1 MTQTLTEAWF
11 KEAMEEFLLRL
22 RLEQGLAENTIKSY
36 RFDLERLGRFLEA
49 EKVESLAAIDQELLL
64 KQREALIAKGLKRT
78 TLARYLS
85 TLRKFFA
92 DLHQEGKVAVN
103 PTDAMRL
110 PKQEK
115 RLPRALTLEEVEALI
130 QTPDTTKPAGI
141 RDRAM
146 LEVLYASGIRISEL
160 LGMALNDIHADLGF
174 MKIFGK
180 GQKERIIPLGDY
192 AWEWLERYLAE
203 GRPHFTAG
211 KKATSQVFLNQRG
224 RPLSRQGAWKII
236 KQYAQLAGLKTPMS
250 PHTLRHSFATH
261 MLENGADL
269 RVVQELLGHADIS
282 TTQIYTHVNR
292 QHIRKLYQK
301 TFPRA

>member
-1 MTQTLTEAWF
+1 MTEAWF

-92 DLHQEGKVAVN
+92 DLHQEGKIGVN

-110 PKQEK
+110 PRQEK

-130 QTPDTTKPAGI
+130 QTPDTTKSAGI

-146 LEVLYASGIRISEL
+146 LEVLYASGMRISEL

-192 AWEWLERYLAE
+192 AWEWLERYLVE